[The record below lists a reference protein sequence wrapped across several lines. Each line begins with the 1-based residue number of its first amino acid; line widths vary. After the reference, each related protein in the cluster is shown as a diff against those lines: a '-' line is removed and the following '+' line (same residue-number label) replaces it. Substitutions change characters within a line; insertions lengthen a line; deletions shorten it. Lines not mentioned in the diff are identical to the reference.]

1 MPLEVT
7 IESLVREFVQ
17 SQISGRFWIVAAY
30 EAIRAWGI
38 ECSVCKRCGKKPA
51 TQKMGL
57 LPQRRLP
64 FTFCVFDQT
73 AVDYAGLI
81 TTIRGPGRQQLKRW
95 LCDFNSNSAVHFK
108 IAWGLDTDSL
118 LNAFTR
124 FTRRRG
130 IHVPKDMIS
139 DNGTNFVGAVNKLK
153 ELVGQLDKDEIQ
165 ETTAQKGVKW
175 TFNPPGAPH
184 FGEAQ
189 KVMVKA
195 AKKAVYPVLSSS
207 EVTDED
213 LITVVT
219 GAESLLSSRA
229 LTYRSTK
236 IKDDVPLTPN
246 NFFWANG
253 WAAWTRERR
262 H

>member
-30 EAIRAWGI
+30 EAIRAWRI
-38 ECSVCKRCGKKPA
+38 ECSVCKRCRNKPA
-51 TQKMGL
+51 TQKMGP

-64 FTFCVFDQT
+64 FKFCAFDQT
-73 AVDYAGLI
+73 GLI
-81 TTIRGPGRQQLKRW
+81 TTIGGPGRQQLKRW
-95 LCDFNSNSAVHFK
+95 LCDFTRLSNSAVHFE

-118 LNAFTR
+118 LNALTR
-124 FTRRRG
+124 ITRRRG

-139 DNGTNFVGAVNKLK
+139 DNVTNFFGAVNELK

-175 TFNPPGAPH
+175 TFNLPRSPH

-189 KVMVKA
+189 KVMGKA

-219 GAESLLSSRA
+219 GAESLLNSRA

-236 IKDDVPLTPN
+236 VKDEVPLTPN
-246 NFFWANG
+246 NFPWANG